1 MQYEYQLDET
11 DFLTFHLFSVSKN
24 KRMTRQRWRSGLTT
38 GLGSIAMAFLSQN
51 AGLDNLF
58 YSWLIFG
65 ILAIFL
71 YPFYLKNVWK
81 RHYKRNIME
90 NHAEKVGIPSTLEF
104 TDQQILTSSTFVKS
118 QIDLSQLKTIIE
130 IKNYLFVELKYG
142 DTIVIPTAKI
152 KELDH
157 LKQQLET
164 LSDQLDIGYIKEL
177 NWKW

>member
-1 MQYEYQLDET
+1 M
-11 DFLTFHLFSVSKN
+11 
-24 KRMTRQRWRSGLTT
+24 
-38 GLGSIAMAFLSQN
+38 
-51 AGLDNLF
+51 
-58 YSWLIFG
+58 
-65 ILAIFL
+65 AIFL
-71 YPFYLKNVWK
+71 YPFYLKSVWK
-81 RHYKRNIME
+81 RHYKRNIIE
-90 NHAEKVGIPSTLEF
+90 NHAEKIGVNSTLEF

-152 KELDH
+152 KALDH